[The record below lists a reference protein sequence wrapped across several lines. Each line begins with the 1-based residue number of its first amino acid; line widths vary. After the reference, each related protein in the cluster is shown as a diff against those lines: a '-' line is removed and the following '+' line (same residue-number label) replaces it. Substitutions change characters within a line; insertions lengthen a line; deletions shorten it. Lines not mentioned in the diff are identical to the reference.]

1 MEQRARAAIWR
12 RFELANPIILAIASA
27 IFVYGLD
34 WIAKATG
41 WSAGFEGYGQM
52 ALVGVIIWALTVVL
66 SLQRQMDSLAA
77 DKLDVVRAVQLSA
90 RLERMRQRV
99 AELDRNMRTVDLER
113 GPVLTAYCEKLFQEA
128 LDMSRDAAELKKVL
142 VREHH
147 FGTVQDVLNAF
158 ERGNSREY
166 LSVWRI
172 PSGDTAYSEH
182 WKNYM
187 RHLIEINRKGKDEIR
202 IRMLI
207 VIDSAD
213 ELKRPNIYTVCGYMH
228 QHCET
233 FCYAVIERGA
243 YERRVRDARL
253 ETNYSDFGIYAGV
266 LMYRTID
273 EDEETGE
280 FTEDEALIQRYID
293 FHRHTMTAHD
303 ELNAKQMIEHMLAGR
318 PNITDDVFINAD
330 DLEREDTV

>member
-1 MEQRARAAIWR
+1 MVQRAKAAVWR
-12 RFELANPIILAIASA
+12 RFELANPFILAIVSA
-27 IFVYGLD
+27 ILVSGLD
-34 WIAKATG
+34 WLAKATG

-52 ALVGVIIWALTVVL
+52 ALAGAVLWALTIVL
-66 SLQRQMDSLAA
+66 SLQKQMDSLTA
-77 DKLDVVRAVQLSA
+77 DKLDVIGAVQLSA
-90 RLERMRQRV
+90 KLESRLKRV
-99 AELDRNMRTVDLER
+99 AEFDRYMRTVDLER
-113 GPVLTAYCEKLFQEA
+113 GPVLKSYCEKLFQDA

-158 ERGNSREY
+158 ESGHSREY

-172 PSGDTAYSEH
+172 PSEDTAYSEH

-187 RHLIEINRKGKDEIR
+187 RHLIEINRRGKNKIR
-202 IRMLI
+202 IYMLI
-207 VIDSAD
+207 FIDSAD
-213 ELKRPNIYTVCGYMH
+213 ELERPTISTVCGYMH

-233 FCYAVIERGA
+233 FCYAVIEREA

-273 EDEETGE
+273 EDEQTGE
-280 FTEDEALIQRYID
+280 FTEDDVLIQKYID
-293 FHRHTMTAHD
+293 FHRYTMGAYD
-303 ELNAKQMIEHMLAGR
+303 ELNAKQTIECMVAGR
-318 PNITDDVFINAD
+318 PRITENEFINAD
-330 DLEREDTV
+330 DLEQEEEV